1 MCQSQPTPPQA
12 HPNLPASS
20 IVTLSQSPRV
30 HALEV
35 AGQISLEVSVCPW
48 YHTPV
53 SALGSVRDRQKISAS
68 NRQPSCR
75 EVAQSRRHLPRPQ
88 EARQVEETREDQSH
102 LRAEAVVG
110 AGG

>member
-1 MCQSQPTPPQA
+1 MCQSQPTPP
-12 HPNLPASS
+12 HPDSASS
-20 IVTLSQSPRV
+20 IVTLSQSSRWCIHLGGWPGLSGSV
-30 HALEV
+30 GL
-35 AGQISLEVSVCPW
+35 SLVPPSGV
-48 YHTPV
+48 
-53 SALGSVRDRQKISAS
+53 ALGSVRDRQKISAS

-88 EARQVEETREDQSH
+88 EARQVEETREEQSH

>member
-1 MCQSQPTPPQA
+1 MCQSQPTPP

-35 AGQISLEVSVCPW
+35 AGQISLEVSVCPR

-75 EVAQSRRHLPRPQ
+75 VVAKSRHRLPRP
-88 EARQVEETREDQSH
+88 
-102 LRAEAVVG
+102 
-110 AGG
+110 

>member
-1 MCQSQPTPPQA
+1 M
-12 HPNLPASS
+12 
-20 IVTLSQSPRV
+20 
-30 HALEV
+30 
-35 AGQISLEVSVCPW
+35 AGRIFLEVSVCPW

-75 EVAQSRRHLPRPQ
+75 EVAQSRRRLPRPQ
-88 EARQVEETREDQSH
+88 EARQVEETREEQSH

-110 AGG
+110 AGGLLYSRAHLLRTWLHGLQV

>member
-1 MCQSQPTPPQA
+1 MCESQPTPP

-53 SALGSVRDRQKISAS
+53 SALGSVRDRHVS
-68 NRQPSCR
+68 
-75 EVAQSRRHLPRPQ
+75 LPCHEMRLQ
-88 EARQVEETREDQSH
+88 ETGSLQQ
-102 LRAEAVVG
+102 
-110 AGG
+110 

>member
-1 MCQSQPTPPQA
+1 MCESQPTPP
-12 HPNLPASS
+12 HPNLPVSS
-20 IVTLSQSPRV
+20 IVTLRLSQSPRV

-35 AGQISLEVSVCPW
+35 AGQICLEVSVCPW

-75 EVAQSRRHLPRPQ
+75 EVAQSRPHLPRPQ
-88 EARQVEETREDQSH
+88 EAKQVEETREEQSH